1 MKSSLVFK
9 LIVTW
14 SEFTIEFAFTSTAS
28 SRAINPNLK
37 QVDLLN
43 SGSMDFNPSDGVVSS
58 TTKKSLKMVQP
69 LHSNSWVALVITNL
83 AENLFLSPL
92 FNFIGLIADVFSFG
106 VSFISGEDSQ
116 VSELSDKLGCMILL
130 LLSLAFLYYTLT
142 NDGGIGLF
150 IGDLKKYIKKWREA
164 REFKAMA
171 LSCISES
178 RYDKPAGYEP
188 RRPNQT
194 TKQRQRRKNTDK
206 HVSPRRCQSSG
217 KFSD

>member
-1 MKSSLVFK
+1 MEVTYIYMIMVKFG
-9 LIVTW
+9 IVT
-14 SEFTIEFAFTSTAS
+14 
-28 SRAINPNLK
+28 
-37 QVDLLN
+37 
-43 SGSMDFNPSDGVVSS
+43 
-58 TTKKSLKMVQP
+58 
-69 LHSNSWVALVITNL
+69 
-83 AENLFLSPL
+83 
-92 FNFIGLIADVFSFG
+92 